1 MNKPINRWVVLI
13 ASTTV
18 LLCTGAIYAFS
29 VFAGPLSAL
38 KGWSM
43 GEIMMAFTINS
54 AVGPIPM
61 ILGGFLTDKGWAKW
75 SIMVGGLLFG
85 LGFYL
90 SGLVNSPEMLYVTYG
105 IIGGIGQGL
114 AYSGCLSNTIRLFPD
129 KRGLA
134 SGIITAGMGGAAII
148 AAPIVN
154 LLIEAEDA
162 LHAFRVLG
170 IAYIV
175 IVAIA
180 SFFIQSAPANYQ
192 PEGWTPPT
200 RGAGG
205 VNKNWLK
212 MLQTPQF
219 YLIFFM
225 LFTGAFSGLMIASN
239 ASNIGQQMFGLS
251 ATTAAFYVSLYSL
264 SNCIGRVVWG
274 TVSDRIG
281 RNNTLNIIFGVII
294 VAFLLLTTL
303 SSQLGFALGI
313 IILGLCFGGVMGVF
327 PPIVMENYGPK
338 NQGVNYGIVFCG
350 YSAAAFFGPRVAVS
364 MAASNAGN
372 FTNAF
377 YVAIFIAII
386 GLALNVLYVQIK
398 NRSEKQLAVK
408 Q

>member
-200 RGAGG
+200 RGTGG
-205 VNKNWLK
+205 VNRNWLK

-377 YVAIFIAII
+377 YVAIFIAIV